1 MMTERQEKMWDA
13 IVSAH
18 PTANEVMIF
27 FSKYCGLQIFNDDMW
42 EYLRRNEYL
51 DEDYETEI

>member
-1 MMTERQEKMWDA
+1 MLTEKQNKMWDA

-18 PTANEVMIF
+18 PTAESVMLF
-27 FSKYCGLQIFNDDMW
+27 FVKYCGTQILDEKMW

-51 DEDYETEI
+51 TNEEEIE